1 MPQLE
6 LCKWFSRLQT
16 VPQGHS
22 SSYLHIHPAF
32 RLECYGRRHLTP
44 TPYDAPVRLLCVI
57 HTRDGFSLGWTWYE
71 IPTPTEVQLQQLC
84 LSRSHGWHDVLDLG
98 QRKGFDAG
106 VLWIHLVHLTD
117 LSNLRGGSGL
127 DLRTGGFGGLD
138 CLPTTSVGHQV

>member
-1 MPQLE
+1 M
-6 LCKWFSRLQT
+6 
-16 VPQGHS
+16 
-22 SSYLHIHPAF
+22 
-32 RLECYGRRHLTP
+32 
-44 TPYDAPVRLLCVI
+44 
-57 HTRDGFSLGWTWYE
+57 
-71 IPTPTEVQLQQLC
+71 
-84 LSRSHGWHDVLDLG
+84 LDLG